1 MLFRSPFPCLLLA
14 LFLVRNFHLYHFCS
28 MYNVFFS
35 LFPRFWVIFTI
46 ITLNSFSG
54 GVVFLFPLHLFG
66 LGGFYLAPLPARYFS
81 VFSFC
86 RITVFEVSFPEAAG
100 LYFLLL
106 LLSAPS
112 GEVSPVAC
120 IGFLMGGTGACI
132 DSNRL
137 EST

>member
-1 MLFRSPFPCLLLA
+1 MSPASAGRLSTTAP
-14 LFLVRNFHLYHFCS
+14 
-28 MYNVFFS
+28 
-35 LFPRFWVIFTI
+35 P
-46 ITLNSFSG
+46 G
-54 GVVFLFPLHLFG
+54 KPLFPLHLFG
-66 LGGFYLAPLPARYFS
+66 LVSFYLAPLPVRYFS

-132 DSNRL
+132 L
-137 EST
+137 VGGAESFPSDE